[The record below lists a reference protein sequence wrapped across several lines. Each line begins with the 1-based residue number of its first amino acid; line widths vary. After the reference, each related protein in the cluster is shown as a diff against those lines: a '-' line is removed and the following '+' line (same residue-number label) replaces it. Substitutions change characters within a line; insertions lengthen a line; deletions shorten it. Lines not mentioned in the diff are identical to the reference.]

1 MRAAGGGRG
10 RRLPLDS
17 RRLGARLTLVTGY
30 KEPPMRNDSSIRPHL
45 YTVRLS
51 PEEDARAHRIAEHLG
66 MPISTLFRMLL
77 LKEERALGLDAPK
90 PKRRS
95 A

>member
-1 MRAAGGGRG
+1 
-10 RRLPLDS
+10 
-17 RRLGARLTLVTGY
+17 
-30 KEPPMRNDSSIRPHL
+30 MRNDSSIRPHL

-51 PEEDARAHRIAEHLG
+51 PEEDARAHRIAEFLG

-77 LKEERALGLDAPK
+77 LEKERALGLEAPK